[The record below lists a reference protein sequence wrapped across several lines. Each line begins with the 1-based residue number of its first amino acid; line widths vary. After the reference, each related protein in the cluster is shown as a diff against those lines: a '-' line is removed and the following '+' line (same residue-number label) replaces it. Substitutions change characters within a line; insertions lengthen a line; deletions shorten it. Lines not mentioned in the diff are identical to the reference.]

1 MNPTTDLGELVLW
14 DVPFAHDRLPA
25 VSVLGEQQEAQTTLV
40 VRGMGSYPGWI
51 VDFASSPVVLQHDE
65 MNSPASAVFE
75 SALSRGMS
83 GCAFKWLNS
92 PALAEYGRIGAAAVF
107 DQQGLPMQHFVV
119 VGGDWIVQILSI
131 HEPSLQRFDGPVSLL
146 FDASF

>member
-1 MNPTTDLGELVLW
+1 MDLTTDLGELVLW
-14 DVPFAHDRLPA
+14 DVPFAHARLPA
-25 VSVLGEQQEAQTTLV
+25 VSVLGEQQDAQTTLV
-40 VRGMGSYPGWI
+40 VRGMGTYPGWI
-51 VDFASSPVVLQHDE
+51 VNFESSPVVLLQDE

-75 SALSRGMS
+75 SALSRGLN

-92 PALAEYGRIGAAAVF
+92 PILRQYGGIGAAAVF

-119 VGGDWIVQILSI
+119 AGGDWIVQVLSI
-131 HEPSLQRFDGPVSLL
+131 HEPSLQRFDGPLSLL